1 MSLGCDPHSAYR
13 RVFSQKLLTS
23 MSPGCLKLLLCA
35 VAIAGLAGLLPLSLG
50 LVCLAVILVLS
61 SEGKW

>member
-1 MSLGCDPHSAYR
+1 MSLGRAPPTPCR
-13 RVFSQKLLTS
+13 RVFSLTSLTS

-50 LVCLAVILVLS
+50 LVCLAVILVLN